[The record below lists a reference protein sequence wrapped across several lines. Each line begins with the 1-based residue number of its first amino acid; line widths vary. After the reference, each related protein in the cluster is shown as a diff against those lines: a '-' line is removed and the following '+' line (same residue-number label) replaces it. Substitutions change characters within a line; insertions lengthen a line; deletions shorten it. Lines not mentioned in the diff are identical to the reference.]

1 MQNNRHLLDLQCIK
15 CVEYFFAQVLCV
27 SIYMCIL
34 QMSGLDKTKNNWNKI
49 DDFNWL
55 SANEPSPNWKVIEES
70 NRVKSW
76 DETSLHT

>member
-1 MQNNRHLLDLQCIK
+1 M
-15 CVEYFFAQVLCV
+15 
-27 SIYMCIL
+27 YMYIL
-34 QMSGLDKTKNNWNKI
+34 QTSGLDKTTNNWNRI

-55 SANEPSPNWKVIEES
+55 SANEPSPHWKVIEES